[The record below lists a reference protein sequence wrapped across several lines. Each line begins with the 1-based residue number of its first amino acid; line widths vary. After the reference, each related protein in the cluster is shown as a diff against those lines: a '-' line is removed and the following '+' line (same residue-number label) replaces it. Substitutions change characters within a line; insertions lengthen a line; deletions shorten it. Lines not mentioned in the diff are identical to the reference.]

1 MIARSHTCFAP
12 ALLAMLLGFATGC
25 SSTPPIESAHFPPAE
40 QSLTLGFLVFEDV
53 FNSEVTAPLDVLQ
66 HASLREEVPWTTLIV
81 GPSTEP
87 ITSFEGLTITPD
99 VGFADCPRLDV
110 LIVPSG
116 NNNLGSDLEDFALIG
131 FVAEYGTAA
140 QLVMS
145 HCDGAFLLAEA
156 GLLDDHQATTYPSDR
171 KALAE
176 RYPAILVR
184 DDVRFVHDRQRLTS
198 VGGIPSYEPALYL
211 VERLYGQALADDIAR
226 GLVIDWNLRG
236 IPHAAPRPSPQASV
250 GFSLIF

>member
-1 MIARSHTCFAP
+1 MIARPLLAALCAG
-12 ALLAMLLGFATGC
+12 ALLVAC
-25 SSTPPIESAHFPPAE
+25 RSTPPIVSAHFPPAGVP
-40 QSLTLGFLVFEDV
+40 LTIGFLVFEDV
-53 FNSEVTAPLDVLQ
+53 FNSEVTAPLDVLH
-66 HASLREEVPWTTLIV
+66 HASLREEVPWTTLVV
-81 GPSTEP
+81 GATTEP

-110 LIVPSG
+110 LVVPSG
-116 NNNLGSDLEDFALIG
+116 NNNLGSDLEDRALID
-131 FVAEYGTAA
+131 FIIERAARA

-156 GLLDDHQATTYPSDR
+156 GLLDDHQATTYPGDR
-171 KALAE
+171 EALAE

-211 VERLYGQALADDIAR
+211 VEKLYGEDLANDIAR
-226 GLVIDWNLRG
+226 GLVIDWDLG
-236 IPHAAPRPSPQASV
+236 DVPHAGPRPLPKKRL